1 MPKFVFPLHAL
12 LAQRKRT
19 EQECQRLLAVEAA
32 ALTTLT
38 DQLKAL
44 DDRATAAN
52 HDLRT
57 HRLVGQVDVAFLAGH
72 RRFMLAIQ
80 RQAMALVP
88 QIQAQQQRVQSAQSA
103 LTAAAIQR
111 KVIEKLREQQFNRW
125 HAELAKKEAADLDEV
140 GMKLAYTQ
148 SQE

>member
-1 MPKFVFPLHAL
+1 MPKFVFPLQAL
-12 LAQRKRT
+12 LSQRKRN
-19 EQECQRLLAVEAA
+19 EQECQRLVAVEAA
-32 ALTTLT
+32 ALAALT

-52 HDLRT
+52 QDLRT
-57 HRLVGQVDVAFLAGH
+57 NRLVGQVDVAFLAGH

-80 RQAMALVP
+80 RQAMALMP
-88 QIQAQQQRVQSAQSA
+88 QVQAQQQRVQAAQHN
-103 LTAAAIQR
+103 LTQAAIQR

-125 HAELAKKEAADLDEV
+125 HTELAKKEAADLDEV
-140 GMKLAYTQ
+140 GMKLAYTH